1 MGDEQP
7 PVSDS
12 HFLPP
17 TFYLHFYLR
26 RRGDREIGGCIK
38 RQTQNKK
45 IEIPNMCSTG
55 NKLTS
60 WWRLRAFPR
69 KRMREYKRAIWEMR
83 KTREQLGKQERILQ
97 ILTCTECLERLSP
110 NLLAVATF
118 WKGCL
123 QIKFTLT
130 TSIASIHSPV
140 QSVWPLTSWWS
151 TLLKLTQK
159 IPRYDI
165 NSSFEGV

>member
-1 MGDEQP
+1 MEVACFSAKEGEGVQA
-7 PVSDS
+7 SD
-12 HFLPP
+12 L
-17 TFYLHFYLR
+17 
-26 RRGDREIGGCIK
+26 GNEK
-38 RQTQNKK
+38 NK
-45 IEIPNMCSTG
+45 G
-55 NKLTS
+55 
-60 WWRLRAFPR
+60 A
-69 KRMREYKRAIWEMR
+69 AWE
-83 KTREQLGKQERILQ
+83 TRTDFANFDMQRQ